1 MSSLPS
7 LCIPRVFANITEER
21 IRDVFEKLNIG
32 DLSRV
37 DIVKTADEKYNRV
50 YVHFI
55 KWNETEEAKQARKCV
70 MDGDDFKVIY
80 DGPWFWKVSAFRA
93 AAAAAAS
100 NKPKIVFDDEKKR
113 KRDTNTRS
121 DSNRYQDKESN
132 SSRYEDRKRNDSR
145 YEDRR
150 RSDSRNEDRKRND
163 NRYEDRRRS
172 DNRNER
178 PKPVSKKPEAKKE
191 EAKKPKPEPES
202 KETKPMQDENINC
215 KVCTK
220 VFVFSLRDQ
229 EFYKSK
235 GFQTRPQRCREC
247 AKARKNTDANPVL
260 VNPRHL
266 FQPRTPENSP
276 PRQRPALLVPKSPD
290 HPSPQRFL
298 VPKSPDHQPPVEEKK
313 KRVFIMEEEEEE

>member
-132 SSRYEDRKRNDSR
+132 RYQDSSRYEDRKRNDSR

-150 RSDSRNEDRKRND
+150 RSDSRNEDRK
-163 NRYEDRRRS
+163 
-172 DNRNER
+172 
-178 PKPVSKKPEAKKE
+178 KE
-191 EAKKPKPEPES
+191 ERRD
-202 KETKPMQDENINC
+202 KEMSE
-215 KVCTK
+215 
-220 VFVFSLRDQ
+220 
-229 EFYKSK
+229 E
-235 GFQTRPQRCREC
+235 GQR
-247 AKARKNTDANPVL
+247 
-260 VNPRHL
+260 
-266 FQPRTPENSP
+266 
-276 PRQRPALLVPKSPD
+276 
-290 HPSPQRFL
+290 
-298 VPKSPDHQPPVEEKK
+298 
-313 KRVFIMEEEEEE
+313 